1 MANMFRETAK
11 HKSPVSVED
20 SVKTDKVISELWSW
34 CSGVETLGMILFV
47 ILIIIGIITSIIAGF
62 EPDGTSYYG
71 EVKYKFNF
79 GTFFINLIDAAI
91 CAFIEYCIYHVVAL
105 LIGALASITQHTKA
119 TAKLLEYQL
128 SKGEPVDVAEN
139 EWQCK
144 NAEVLI
150 PITPKP
156 VRAEIQR
163 LKTQTSV
170 LTTQAVR
177 DFAKTAEQN

>member
-79 GTFFINLIDAAI
+79 GTFFMNLVDAAI

-105 LIGALASITQHTKA
+105 LIGSLASITQHTKA

-128 SKGEPVDVAEN
+128 SKDEPVDVANGEIGVDNTSSQRFCEN
-139 EWQCK
+139 C
-144 NAEVLI
+144 V
-150 PITPKP
+150 T
-156 VRAEIQR
+156 EISEDANFCPNCGT
-163 LKTQTSV
+163 KQTGKV
-170 LTTQAVR
+170 YR
-177 DFAKTAEQN
+177 